1 MHDCAGPCDW
11 YSGTAQPLLY
21 DLIHPPDSDYIFPQ
35 LSRFE
40 VVLDG
45 FGHAQLFDLATLE
58 MPNAPVFEP
67 YRFSQG
73 ALTTWWYNGTHIQ
86 AHISSAKGLPLA
98 GTVRDI
104 LLFAVDVDMWGNIS
118 SFCPSSGRLVCLDH
132 KQDVYVVDFL
142 TPRPRQNH
150 SSQTSLWYT
159 PEILYSDICSLLQ
172 YLWRLFLNIPLT
184 ALKRNRYGAPGQ
196 NLDLFKYLNLLRVT
210 SPLRHW

>member
-1 MHDCAGPCDW
+1 MVSEDDLILLCHSQISIWKVPALSNQKPHFSGDPPLFSPYLEIPYLVPIFDVHDMHDCAGPCDW

-150 SSQTSLWYT
+150 SSQTSL
-159 PEILYSDICSLLQ
+159 
-172 YLWRLFLNIPLT
+172 
-184 ALKRNRYGAPGQ
+184 
-196 NLDLFKYLNLLRVT
+196 
-210 SPLRHW
+210 